1 MFSLFDGLF
10 DGFWGYFVLIPAAG
24 IAYVFLLFCMA
35 CFLFDVPYA
44 LWRGFSSQKIPT
56 ISEESSRKGF
66 LHETANAFRLYR
78 SWITKK
84 PHGIRYFTK

>member
-24 IAYVFLLFCMA
+24 IAYVFLMFCVA

-44 LWRGFSSQKIPT
+44 LWRGFSSQKI
-56 ISEESSRKGF
+56 R
-66 LHETANAFRLYR
+66 
-78 SWITKK
+78 
-84 PHGIRYFTK
+84 

>member
-1 MFSLFDGLF
+1 MLQ
-10 DGFWGYFVLIPAAG
+10 AAMRLV
-24 IAYVFLLFCMA
+24 YQLFCVA

-56 ISEESSRKGF
+56 IPEENSLKAL